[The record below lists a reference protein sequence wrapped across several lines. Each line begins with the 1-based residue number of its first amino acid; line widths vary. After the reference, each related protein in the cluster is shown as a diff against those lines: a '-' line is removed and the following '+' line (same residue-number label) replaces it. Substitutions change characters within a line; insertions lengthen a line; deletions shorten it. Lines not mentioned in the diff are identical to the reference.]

1 MGIRVV
7 TDSGSDLPE
16 ALAVA
21 HGIEIVPLKIRFGDE
36 EFVDREELSTEEF
49 WDRLERSSVLPQ
61 TAAPSA
67 GAFEAAFRRLEGE
80 GATGI
85 ICVNLA
91 ANFSATMQAAQ
102 VAATSFGGCEVAVV
116 DSQTVSMGQGNLA
129 LSAARLAA
137 TGAGLA
143 DVVADTEDR
152 RDRTRLYGTI
162 DTLEH
167 VRKSGRIGNARA
179 ILGSMLSIKPLLEI
193 RGGEVEE
200 AGRVRT
206 RSKSLQALADKAKA
220 GPVENIAVLHGRAPD
235 IDQLLHLLEPVAK
248 REDITTGLVGAVLG
262 THAGPGVI
270 GLSFQLG

>member
-1 MGIRVV
+1 VGIRVV
-7 TDSGSDLPE
+7 TDSGCDLPD
-16 ALAVA
+16 ALAAA

-36 EFVDREELSTEEF
+36 EFVDRVELSTEEF

-67 GAFEAAFRRLEGE
+67 GAFEAAFRSQVAA

-102 VAATSFGGCEVAVV
+102 VAATSFAGCEVAVV

-137 TGAGLA
+137 SGAGLA

-206 RSKSLQALADKAKA
+206 RSKSLQALADKAKV
-220 GPVENIAVLHGRAPD
+220 GPVENIAVLHGRATD
-235 IDQLLHLLEPVAK
+235 LDQLLDLLAPVA
-248 REDITTGLVGAVLG
+248 RRNDITTGLVGAILG

-270 GLSFQLG
+270 GITFQLA